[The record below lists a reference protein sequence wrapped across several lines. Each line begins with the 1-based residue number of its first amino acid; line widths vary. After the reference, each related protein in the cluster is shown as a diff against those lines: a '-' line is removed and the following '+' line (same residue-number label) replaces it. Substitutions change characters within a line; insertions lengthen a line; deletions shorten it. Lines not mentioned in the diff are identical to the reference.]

1 MVDVNENLKKPLS
14 RKERR
19 KILKKK
25 KIHEKSKKDM
35 VEAKSNIESIFSTVI
50 NVKDKENSC
59 KKVKEDGE
67 IKKKNNNNNSLEGKK
82 HVTRIKKNNEK
93 SKEVLK
99 QKAIERLRT
108 PDGLPIYSMEELKMA
123 EEDTQKIAHS
133 TVTVVFK
140 IFDWKR
146 EF

>member
-67 IKKKNNNNNSLEGKK
+67 IKKKKK
-82 HVTRIKKNNEK
+82 KKIIIII
-93 SKEVLK
+93 V
-99 QKAIERLRT
+99 
-108 PDGLPIYSMEELKMA
+108 
-123 EEDTQKIAHS
+123 
-133 TVTVVFK
+133 
-140 IFDWKR
+140 
-146 EF
+146 